1 MSPLARRVLVW
12 GLLAVQSA
20 PVAGH
25 EIKVFSSRHTLPGG
39 GGKATV
45 YLSWGHR
52 LPVDEL
58 VDATPVERYEL
69 VAPDGTAT
77 ALKKEGMSLQEN
89 VVEFKAAGVHS
100 VVVTRKPSVYTYVLG
115 EEGDR
120 QLKRGPK
127 TEHPPEKVESG
138 THYLQ
143 AGKALIV
150 VGKPGDTV
158 PKPLGLPVEISPL
171 DGPAKWVVGKDV
183 RFQIT
188 LDGKPVPVADVQ
200 ARSVGF
206 KPDDAWCYATESD
219 RKGEFTIRPDRAGT
233 WVLKVT
239 VKKLTKGK
247 TRDEYDFEA
256 STATLVLE
264 VQP

>member
-1 MSPLARRVLVW
+1 MTGRFLAAFVL
-12 GLLAVQSA
+12 GACCLAVAS
-20 PVAGH
+20 GH
-25 EIKVFSSRHTLPGG
+25 EIKVLASRLTLPES
-39 GGKATV
+39 GGKSTV
-45 YLSWGHR
+45 FLSWGHR

-58 VDATPVERYEL
+58 VDATPVERYEV

-77 ALKKEGMSLQEN
+77 ALKKEGTSLQEN
-89 VVEFKAAGVHS
+89 AVELKAAGVHTA
-100 VVVTRKPSVYTYVLG
+100 VVTRKPSVYTYVLG
-115 EEGDR
+115 EDGDR

-127 TEHPPEKVESG
+127 SEHPPEKVESG
-138 THYLQ
+138 TRYLQ
-143 AGKALIV
+143 AGKALVV
-150 VGKPGDTV
+150 VGKPGDAA

-171 DGPAKWVVGKDV
+171 DGPARWAAGKDV

-200 ARSVGF
+200 ARFVGF

-219 RKGEFTIRPDRAGT
+219 RKGEFAVRPDRAGT

-256 STATLVLE
+256 FTATLTLE
-264 VQP
+264 VLP